1 MADATKIETAI
12 AALLPRCTLRA
23 PSLIVTILGDAIAPH
38 GGSFWIGSLITLLAP
53 FGVNERLVRTATFR
67 LTKEDWLSATQIG
80 RRSYYSLTASGLRRF
95 EQAFHRVYESSPQ
108 AWDGS
113 WSLALVDPAGLDA
126 ETRDRVRQELS
137 WAGFG
142 MAAPSVFAHTALPA
156 TEIRRLID
164 GLGISDRTVVMSA
177 RLDLTNP
184 SNHDGSAA
192 AFVHRCWD
200 LDRLATDYREFLDLF
215 RPLWQVLRSESGI
228 SPEHAF
234 VARTALIHEY
244 RRITLRDPQLPAALH
259 SPEWE
264 GTAAR
269 LLTRN
274 LYRALEAQ
282 AEAYIMAEVETADG
296 PLPEAAFYYADRFG
310 GLR

>member
-1 MADATKIETAI
+1 MAEASKIEAAI

-23 PSLIVTILGDAIAPH
+23 PSLIVTILGDALAPH

-67 LTKEDWLSATQIG
+67 LTKEDWLTATQIG

-95 EQAFHRVYESSPQ
+95 EQAFHRVYEAAPQ

-113 WSLALVDPAGLDA
+113 WSVALVDPNGLDP
-126 ETRDRVRQELS
+126 ETRDRIRQELA

-142 MAAPSVFAHTALPA
+142 MAAPFVFAHTAMPA
-156 TEIRRLID
+156 IEIRRILD
-164 GLGISDRTVVMSA
+164 GLGIADRTVVMSA
-177 RLDLTNP
+177 RLDQANQ
-184 SNHDGSAA
+184 DGSSA
-192 AFVHRCWD
+192 AFVRRCWD
-200 LDRLATDYREFLDLF
+200 LDRLAADYRAFLDLF
-215 RPLWQVLRSESGI
+215 RPLWQALRDE
-228 SPEHAF
+228 PEIEPRDAF

-244 RRITLRDPQLPAALH
+244 RRITLRDPQLPTALH

-274 LYRALEAQ
+274 LYRALEAR

-296 PLPEAAFYYADRFG
+296 PLPEAALYYADRFG